1 MLVEFF
7 YPGYVTQVV
16 ELPLTQEKRCDGV
29 DTGGGDDG
37 VALSTAV
44 KPNRAESGKCE
55 LER

>member
-44 KPNRAESGKCE
+44 KPECGHKQIW
-55 LER
+55 